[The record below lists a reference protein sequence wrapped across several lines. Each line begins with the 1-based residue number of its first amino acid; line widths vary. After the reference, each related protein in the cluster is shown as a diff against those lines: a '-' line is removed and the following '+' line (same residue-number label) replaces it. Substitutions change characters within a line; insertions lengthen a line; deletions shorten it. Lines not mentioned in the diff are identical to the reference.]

1 MKDKLILNQK
11 EVAEL
16 LGVTS
21 QHLARML
28 KDGKG
33 PQPCREISYKRN
45 LWRLADVQK
54 WACGESPSVQN

>member
-21 QHLARML
+21 QHLLRMA
-28 KDGKG
+28 KDHSHAGKSHING
-33 PQPCREISYKRN
+33 ISG
-45 LWRLADVQK
+45 D
-54 WACGESPSVQN
+54 